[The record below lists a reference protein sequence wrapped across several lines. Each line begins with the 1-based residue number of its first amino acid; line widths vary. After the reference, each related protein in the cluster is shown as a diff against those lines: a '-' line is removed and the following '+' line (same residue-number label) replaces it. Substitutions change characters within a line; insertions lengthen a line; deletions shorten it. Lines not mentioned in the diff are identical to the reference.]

1 MRDIRKRES
10 SRSARTAPRAG
21 RAERAARRTLEES
34 VGYELGRAFR
44 RMSRAVSAAVRPHG
58 LSAVQ
63 GTILQ
68 TLWTHGPLPIGELQ
82 ALMAFSSSA
91 FTGALDRMEQAG
103 LVRRVP
109 SPTDRRSSLVEP
121 AKWPGARRLALVDAL
136 IAAED
141 GFLAGLTRA
150 ERAQLLALLRRIG
163 GGNRED
169 RSAGAG

>member
-1 MRDIRKRES
+1 
-10 SRSARTAPRAG
+10 
-21 RAERAARRTLEES
+21 
-34 VGYELGRAFR
+34 
-44 RMSRAVSAAVRPHG
+44 
-58 LSAVQ
+58 VQ

-103 LVRRVP
+103 LLRRVP
-109 SPTDRRSSLVEP
+109 SPTDRRSFLVEP
-121 AKWPGARRLALVDAL
+121 AKWTRARRIELVDAL

-141 GFLAGLTRA
+141 EFLAGLGRA

-163 GGNRED
+163 GSDSGPAG
-169 RSAGAG
+169 RSELPR